1 MSELSPVPSR
11 VGYVVKRY
19 PRFSETFVVSEI
31 LAHEEAGMEVEI
43 FSLYPPNDT
52 HFQASLARVR
62 APVTYIPADGLRAA
76 DFWAGMQRAAGC
88 FPDLC
93 SRLDITHTAPARDV
107 YQALLLACEAR
118 RRHIQHLHAHFA
130 TVATS
135 VVRLAAGF
143 LNLPY
148 SFTAHAKDIFH
159 SSVNHDEL
167 RRNLSG
173 AAAVVTV
180 SDYNL
185 EYLRRTFGPATARVR
200 RIYNGLDFDQ
210 LGPPSHQNASSLI
223 VAVGRLIEKKGFSD
237 LVKACRVLADRGRA
251 FECVIIGTGLLRP
264 TLQAQ
269 IEAARLSD
277 HVTLVGPR
285 PRDEVLCYMR
295 RAAVF
300 AAPCVVGND
309 GDRDGLPTVLL
320 EAMAV
325 GAPCI
330 ATDVTGIPEAIQD
343 GETGFVVPQGDF
355 VAFAAAMERLLDD
368 SELRAQIAS
377 RARCR
382 VERHFDVRR
391 NAAELRDLFVS
402 AHRAHEETAQG
413 AR

>member
-1 MSELSPVPSR
+1 MNGLSPVPSR

-52 HFQASLARVR
+52 HFQAGLARVR
-62 APVTYIPADGLRAA
+62 APVTYIHAEGLRAA
-76 DFWAGMQRAAGC
+76 DFWAAMQQAASC
-88 FPDLC
+88 FPDLW
-93 SRLDITHTAPARDV
+93 SRLDITRTAQARDV

-118 RRHIQHLHAHFA
+118 RRHLQHLHAHFA

-143 LNLPY
+143 LKLPY

-159 SSVNHDEL
+159 TSLNQDEL

-185 EYLRRTFGPATARVR
+185 EHLRRTFGPAAARVR

-210 LGPPSHQNASSLI
+210 LGAASRQNGSSLI

-237 LVKACRVLADRGRA
+237 LVKACRVLADRGRP
-251 FECVIIGTGLLRP
+251 FTCVIIGTGLLRP

-269 IEAARLSD
+269 IDAARLGD
-277 HVTLVGPR
+277 RITLAGPR
-285 PRDEVLCYMR
+285 PRDEVLDSMR

-325 GAPCI
+325 GAPCV

-343 GETGFVVPQGDF
+343 GETGFVVPQRDP
-355 VAFAAAMERLLDD
+355 VALAAALERLLDD
-368 SELRAQIAS
+368 PELRADIAR

-391 NAAELRDLFVS
+391 NAAELRDLFIS
-402 AHRAHEETAQG
+402 AHRAHEETAHG
-413 AR
+413 VR

>member
-1 MSELSPVPSR
+1 
-11 VGYVVKRY
+11 VVKRY

-52 HFQASLARVR
+52 HFQPSVARVR
-62 APVTYIPADGLRAA
+62 APVTYFPAEGLRAA
-76 DFWAGMQRAAGC
+76 DFWAGMQQAATC
-88 FPDLC
+88 FPDLW
-93 SRLDITHTAPARDV
+93 SRLDITRTAQARDV
-107 YQALLLACEAR
+107 YQGLLLACEVR

-143 LNLPY
+143 LDLPY
-148 SFTAHAKDIFH
+148 SFTAHAKDIFC
-159 SSVNHDEL
+159 SSVNQDEL
-167 RRNLSG
+167 RRNLGG

-185 EYLRRTFGPATARVR
+185 EHLRRTFGPAAARVR
-200 RIYNGLDFDQ
+200 RIYNGLDLDQ
-210 LGPPSHQNASSLI
+210 LGALSHQNGSSLI
-223 VAVGRLIEKKGFSD
+223 VGVGRLVEKKGFSD

-251 FECVIIGTGLLRP
+251 FKCVIIGTGSLQP

-269 IEAARLSD
+269 IEATRLGES
-277 HVTLVGPR
+277 VTLAGSR

-295 RAAVF
+295 RAAVC

-325 GAPCI
+325 GTPCV

-343 GETGFVVPQGDF
+343 GETGFIVPQRDP
-355 VAFAAAMERLLDD
+355 VALAAAIERLLDD
-368 SELRAQIAS
+368 RELRAQIAR
-377 RARCR
+377 RARCW

-402 AHRAHEETAQG
+402 ARCAHEETAQEV
-413 AR
+413 R